1 MEAAPGRGRSIPV
14 DSLRS
19 IRTGRRHSAEV
30 CVNPVEMGNLK
41 MSIDEPRYRQFGALP
56 SAIHSTLLDFRP
68 RAIAAVYT
76 IPLTRHASPEV
87 TETMRAVVCHRLL
100 FLICLIVFGP
110 GGVHALAQEPE
121 PVMPGILVSTPLQ
134 ANQPGL
140 LPDMSQR
147 PTPAPGIAPA
157 IPSSKEIDTASTPA
171 PDIMKPPPAPEPL
184 LPLPLLPPG
193 YGMGFYPPHPGET
206 PAAPSL
212 KDLVDSKTTVSL
224 RQAGLLK
231 PYGFVRGDLDFATA
245 RFNDLQF
252 PFYVLPHDDRFN
264 PKSPH
269 PNDTLN
275 YSLYP
280 RLSRLGLEYFGPK
293 IDSFYDA
300 VPTGR
305 LEIDFL
311 TNNPGGSESRQLLRL
326 RLAYAAVAIDD
337 FTLLVGQDWDI
348 VSPLLPTINM
358 NTNQWNNG
366 NLGDRRPQVKLL
378 YDHDFDGGRRLQV
391 QGGIALANAIN
402 SIDSDEN
409 AIRDNEA
416 WGIPGLE
423 GRVGV
428 IWPTSWENQPIMAGI
443 WAFQARQRTL
453 VPATGKRIFSSYG
466 YGIDVRVPICEE
478 LTFQAE
484 AWQGSNM
491 DDFRG
496 GIAQGINYTTG
507 QTIASRGGFAELVY
521 RPVRWYQQAIGY
533 SLDDPTN
540 SDVPASGR
548 TLNRAFYASSRFP
561 VGKGLLFSMEAQH
574 WLTEWKSFNAGEAV
588 LLKFFTQYN
597 F

>member
-1 MEAAPGRGRSIPV
+1 M
-14 DSLRS
+14 
-19 IRTGRRHSAEV
+19 
-30 CVNPVEMGNLK
+30 NL
-41 MSIDEPRYRQFGALP
+41 S
-56 SAIHSTLLDFRP
+56 
-68 RAIAAVYT
+68 
-76 IPLTRHASPEV
+76 EV
-87 TETMRAVVCHRLL
+87 TKTMRAVVCQRLL
-100 FLICLIVFGP
+100 IVLILVVFGP
-110 GGVHALAQEPE
+110 GSRRTLAQEPE
-121 PVMPGILVSTPLQ
+121 PVMPGILVSAPLK
-134 ANQPGL
+134 ANSPTL
-140 LPDMSQR
+140 LPDFSQQA
-147 PTPAPGIAPA
+147 PSSKAASATTPPKEPDATPAPGPGLVQPQPA
-157 IPSSKEIDTASTPA
+157 A
-171 PDIMKPPPAPEPL
+171 EPL
-184 LPLPLLPPG
+184 LPLPLFPPG
-193 YGMGFYPPHPGET
+193 YNMGFYPPHPGET
-206 PAAPSL
+206 PAAPTL

-224 RQAGLLK
+224 RQAGLLQ
-231 PYGFVRGDLDFATA
+231 PYGFIRGDLDFATA

-252 PFYVLPHDDRFN
+252 PFYVLPRDARFN
-264 PKSPH
+264 PNSPH
-269 PNDTLN
+269 PNDTFN

-300 VPTGR
+300 VPTAR

-326 RLAYAAVAIDD
+326 RLAYVATTIDD

-366 NLGDRRPQVKLL
+366 DLGDRRPQVKLL
-378 YDHDFDGGRRLQV
+378 YDHDFDAGRRLQV
-391 QGGIALANAIN
+391 QSGIALANAIN
-402 SIDSDEN
+402 SIDADEN
-409 AIRDNEA
+409 EIRDNEA

-423 GRVGV
+423 GRIGV
-428 IWPTSWENQPIMAGI
+428 IWPTVWENQPIMAGI

-453 VPATGKRIFSSYG
+453 APTIGKRIFQSYG
-466 YGIDVRVPICEE
+466 YGIDLRFPICEV

-484 AWQGSNM
+484 AWQGANL

-496 GIAQGINYTTG
+496 GIAQGINYVTG
-507 QTIASRGGFAELVY
+507 QSIASRGGFAELVY
-521 RPVRWYQQAIGY
+521 RPVRWYQQAVGY

-548 TLNRAFYASSRFP
+548 TFNRSFYASSRFP

-574 WLTEWKSFNAGEAV
+574 WLTEWKSFNAGDAV